1 VSPEVIGSRAGIR
14 AGRPG
19 EWPAG
24 FVRTQADRDAVLT
37 LAHLVTMV
45 PSELH
50 ALAWRQGT
58 ARRCLEAVLRGRA
71 GTATDRAIAAGVAT
85 RQVRAA
91 LDRAGVRTACPGDEE
106 YPAMLLDLPDPPA
119 CLFLRGSSTVR
130 WPPAVAM
137 VGARVCTPYGREVAA
152 SLAGSLAAAGL
163 VVVSGAARG
172 IDTAAHRGALDG
184 GGRTAAVLGSGI
196 DVPYP
201 RGNRGLLEEIAG
213 RGVIISEYPPG
224 SPAVPRRFP
233 ARNRIVAAL
242 SAGVV
247 VVEGAEG
254 SGSLI
259 TAEFAEDLGREVM
272 AVPGP
277 VNGPLSAAPNQL
289 IRDGASLVT
298 SAGDVFDSL
307 GMVGRLDGTPPSST
321 PPSPPS
327 PALGPDAKLMLSRV
341 PGSPVTL
348 DALASSAGMDPAAA
362 LRTLAA
368 LELHGLVREEGGR
381 YRLAGARESARSGA
395 PARRP
400 RRAGG

>member
-1 VSPEVIGSRAGIR
+1 VLPEGFGSREGVR

-19 EWPAG
+19 EWPEG
-24 FVRTQADRDAVLT
+24 FVRSQADRDAVLA
-37 LAHLVTMV
+37 LAHLATMV

-50 ALAWRQGT
+50 ALAWSQGT

-71 GTATDRAIAAGVAT
+71 GTATDRAIVGAVDTG
-85 RQVRAA
+85 RVRAA
-91 LDRAGVRTACPGDEE
+91 LDRAAVRTACPGDDE

-119 CLFLRGSSTVR
+119 CLFLRGSSTAR

-137 VGARVCTPYGREVAA
+137 VGARSCTPYGREVAA
-152 SLAGSLAAAGL
+152 SLASSLAAAGL

-201 RGNRGLLEEIAG
+201 KGNRGLFEEIVE
-213 RGVIISEYPPG
+213 RGAIISEYPPG

-247 VVEGAEG
+247 VVEGAES

-298 SAGDVFDSL
+298 SAVDVFDAL
-307 GMVGRLDGTPPSST
+307 GMVGTIPESFPEAATPELD
-321 PPSPPS
+321 
-327 PALGPDAKLMLSRV
+327 PDAALMLSRV
-341 PGSPVTL
+341 PGSPATL
-348 DALASSAGMDPAAA
+348 DNLASSAGMDTAAA
-362 LRTLAA
+362 LRTQAA
-368 LELHGLVREEGGR
+368 LEVDGLVRAVGGR
-381 YRLAGARESARSGA
+381 
-395 PARRP
+395 
-400 RRAGG
+400 